1 MYGVHRPAD
10 AGNLYWRIA
19 HFAFPCWA
27 LPPINNIEFNF
38 LARAYVPLDDEH
50 TMCVVMMM
58 KGDPY
63 KKEIAKMPGGRMA
76 MPLLPNTTDW
86 MGRWRLKQNRAN
98 DYEIDRDRQRGDS
111 YTGMDTFVLQD
122 QMITESMGEIV
133 DRTFEHLAP
142 SDVMITRV
150 RRCIVRAVQEFQKD
164 GTLPATATDPKVFA
178 NVRGG
183 FFVEKSSVDWEEAY
197 KKQVANSPLSNFL
210 SRAAE

>member
-1 MYGVHRPAD
+1 M
-10 AGNLYWRIA
+10 
-19 HFAFPCWA
+19 
-27 LPPINNIEFNF
+27 
-38 LARAYVPLDDEH
+38 
-50 TMCVVMMM
+50 
-58 KGDPY
+58 
-63 KKEIAKMPGGRMA
+63 
-76 MPLLPNTTDW
+76 PNTTDW